1 MIDKYLPI
9 GTVCTLKG
17 SNKKTMIVGFM
28 SIEYNGNIKM
38 YDYEG
43 CAYPEGLLLK
53 NRLISFKHSDIE
65 KIDFLG
71 YKDIL
76 HDKFNKILLNNTK
89 ELDLEDDNKKT
100 IANFQF
106 DENGVIIFDSSA
118 NLQTGVANPETKD
131 TSINNPFNIEYKSV
145 ARAINPNKDQILS
158 PYTFD
163 ENGIITGDKLAE
175 AASPF
180 VFDENGVI
188 VEEKGQQKKPKYE
201 FKFDEN
207 GIIIDE
213 KLVEEEIPYVF
224 DENGV
229 IVEEKGQPK
238 DNESGF
244 EFDENGIVIDDGSA
258 KDDSP
263 YVFDENGVII
273 EEKGQSKA
281 NESEFK
287 FDENGII
294 IDDGSS
300 DDSSSASEKN
310 NEFKFDKNGVIVE
323 ENGEKAPETK
333 TSSKYKFNKNGVVI
347 SE

>member
-158 PYTFD
+158 PGDDDISSNFNTGKIPQSKFSNYLD
-163 ENGIITGDKLAE
+163 DDII
-175 AASPF
+175 
-180 VFDENGVI
+180 
-188 VEEKGQQKKPKYE
+188 
-201 FKFDEN
+201 FK
-207 GIIIDE
+207 
-213 KLVEEEIPYVF
+213 
-224 DENGV
+224 
-229 IVEEKGQPK
+229 
-238 DNESGF
+238 
-244 EFDENGIVIDDGSA
+244 IVI
-258 KDDSP
+258 
-263 YVFDENGVII
+263 F
-273 EEKGQSKA
+273 
-281 NESEFK
+281 
-287 FDENGII
+287 
-294 IDDGSS
+294 
-300 DDSSSASEKN
+300 
-310 NEFKFDKNGVIVE
+310 
-323 ENGEKAPETK
+323 
-333 TSSKYKFNKNGVVI
+333 SSKK
-347 SE
+347 

>member
-213 KLVEEEIPYVF
+213 KLVEE
-224 DENGV
+224 
-229 IVEEKGQPK
+229 KGQPK
-238 DNESGF
+238 ETNNEF
-244 EFDENGIVIDDGSA
+244 KFDENGIIIDDGSA

>member
-17 SNKKTMIVGFM
+17 S
-28 SIEYNGNIKM
+28 
-38 YDYEG
+38 
-43 CAYPEGLLLK
+43 
-53 NRLISFKHSDIE
+53 
-65 KIDFLG
+65 
-71 YKDIL
+71 
-76 HDKFNKILLNNTK
+76 
-89 ELDLEDDNKKT
+89 NKKT

-213 KLVEEEIPYVF
+213 KLVEDLDKIVEWQEILKEVNIEGVEPMYNTLGDDAMYISNEDIVEKKNSVEEIL
-224 DENGV
+224 
-229 IVEEKGQPK
+229 
-238 DNESGF
+238 
-244 EFDENGIVIDDGSA
+244 
-258 KDDSP
+258 
-263 YVFDENGVII
+263 
-273 EEKGQSKA
+273 A
-281 NESEFK
+281 NAPESEDNYFLVPK
-287 FDENGII
+287 VIK
-294 IDDGSS
+294 
-300 DDSSSASEKN
+300 EK
-310 NEFKFDKNGVIVE
+310 K
-323 ENGEKAPETK
+323 
-333 TSSKYKFNKNGVVI
+333 
-347 SE
+347 